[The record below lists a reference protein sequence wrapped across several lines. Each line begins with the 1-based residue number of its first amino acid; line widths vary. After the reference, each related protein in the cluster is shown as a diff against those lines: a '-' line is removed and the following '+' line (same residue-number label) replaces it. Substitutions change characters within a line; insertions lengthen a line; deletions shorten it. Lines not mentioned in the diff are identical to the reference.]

1 MNSEE
6 MKEYK
11 KAWREAHKEEI
22 KTKNKAYYQAH
33 KQEHI
38 ARMKAYEEAH
48 KEDLKAKKKAYYQ
61 AHKEQSKAY
70 YQANKEQLKE
80 QNKAW
85 KESHKEELNAYSR
98 NYIKNDVNSFG
109 QTKQSIRKKSLR
121 YLEKYGT
128 KIPGYQIHHC
138 CTYDDPYKFIYCSKE
153 MHLLIHAYLRQH
165 NIDADS
171 EHYKYIKHLLD
182 DSVVK
187 YNIHD

>member
-6 MKEYK
+6 RKEYKKAYYQAHKESVKAYK
-11 KAWREAHKEEI
+11 KAWREAHKE
-22 KTKNKAYYQAH
+22 
-33 KQEHI
+33 
-38 ARMKAYEEAH
+38 
-48 KEDLKAKKKAYYQ
+48 DVKAKN
-61 AHKEQSKAY
+61 KAY
-70 YQANKEQLKE
+70 YQANKEE
-80 QNKAW
+80 YNEYMKAYC
-85 KESHKEELNAYSR
+85 KS
-98 NYIKNDVNSFG
+98 DVNSHG
-109 QTKQSIRKKSLR
+109 QTKHSIRMKSLR

-165 NIDADS
+165 EIDADS